1 MDNEQRILW
10 KNVFI
15 TFYGDWIGRPCD
27 NYFCVNSIEEYDH
40 QINISLDDMAVIV
53 DEPVNIQKTGNEYKV
68 VHARK
73 STISKG
79 NSILR
84 FYEKTSDLF
93 IKCQAVQKTQE
104 ITNVVKNVE
113 KSVHNGKLVQPL
125 WKIVWKFLK

>member
-40 QINISLDDMAVIV
+40 QINISLDDMAVVV
-53 DEPVNIQKTGNEYKV
+53 DDPVNVQKTVNEYKV

-73 STISKG
+73 ITISKG

-84 FYEKTSDLF
+84 VYEKTSEGIKRTEDRQAKIIDL
-93 IKCQAVQKTQE
+93 KEPYYALC
-104 ITNVVKNVE
+104 IT
-113 KSVHNGKLVQPL
+113 SCS
-125 WKIVWKFLK
+125 

>member
-27 NYFCVNSIEEYDH
+27 NYYCVNSIEEYDH
-40 QINISLDDMAVIV
+40 QINISLDDMAVVV
-53 DEPVNIQKTGNEYKV
+53 DDPVNVQKTVNEYKV

-73 STISKG
+73 ITISKG

-84 FYEKTSDLF
+84 VY
-93 IKCQAVQKTQE
+93 E
-104 ITNVVKNVE
+104 ITSEGIKRTEDGQAKIIDVKE
-113 KSVHNGKLVQPL
+113 PYYALCITRCS
-125 WKIVWKFLK
+125 